1 MAVYF
6 TAGRAVG
13 TCEILGQR
21 TDSGETQQT
30 CEDVN
35 RRNTVARLDMDA

>member
-6 TAGRAVG
+6 TVGQAVG

-21 TDSGETQQT
+21 TDSGKPQQT

-35 RRNTVARLDMDA
+35 RRNNVARLDMDA